1 MRLRCRRAT
10 GLRCA
15 CLFHPLSFESLNRT
29 THAGQSQLLPRIGS
43 PTPSHPPFHVH
54 PSPCRCPPFRWE
66 MTTLTT
72 RQTHLLANRLL
83 DRITDHPGSQKF
95 PSWRTGTMTWM
106 VTSLYPDQAWDS
118 SDDEDGLDFADREDK
133 TITACPFFPFLLEA
147 NRPRIP
153 PWLISL
159 YVPGASALAMLSPSP
174 PAQRERRRL
183 RKSHV
188 HSTTTL
194 TDKRSGAGDKSRSE
208 QYQRDGS
215 KGDSP
220 SFHITNDCSQYLTVI
235 RRTPAGARVFGDTI
249 A

>member
-1 MRLRCRRAT
+1 
-10 GLRCA
+10 
-15 CLFHPLSFESLNRT
+15 
-29 THAGQSQLLPRIGS
+29 
-43 PTPSHPPFHVH
+43 
-54 PSPCRCPPFRWE
+54 
-66 MTTLTT
+66 
-72 RQTHLLANRLL
+72 
-83 DRITDHPGSQKF
+83 
-95 PSWRTGTMTWM
+95 MTWM

-235 RRTPAGARVFGDTI
+235 RRTPAGVPNNIPRAIKPPGHQVRASFSSTWTGIFRSHQLSKFVFNT
-249 A
+249 